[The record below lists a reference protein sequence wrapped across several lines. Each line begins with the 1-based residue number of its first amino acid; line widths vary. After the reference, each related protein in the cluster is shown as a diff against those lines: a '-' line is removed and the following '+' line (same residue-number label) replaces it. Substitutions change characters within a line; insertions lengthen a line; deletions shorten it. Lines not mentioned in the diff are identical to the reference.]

1 MLHMVYFA
9 HIYSQISYGIIVVG
23 LSSPMRNVFISQERA
38 IRISLRLGPRSSGS
52 VSKNRI
58 YLQLPVYIFLPR
70 CYLLLK
76 ILIFIKLTP
85 LFMV

>member
-38 IRISLRLGPRSSGS
+38 IRITLRLGPRSSGR
-52 VSKNRI
+52 VFQKIEYTYNCLFI
-58 YLQLPVYIFLPR
+58 YFCLDAT
-70 CYLLLK
+70 CC
-76 ILIFIKLTP
+76 
-85 LFMV
+85 